1 MNSAVIPFQYQSHA
15 IRTVTIDGEPWF
27 VAVDICAA
35 LTIAN
40 ARDAISKL
48 DDDERQVVDF
58 STVGNADGRQNQALS
73 NFDPQTIN
81 IINESGLYS
90 LILTSRKPE
99 AKAFKKWVKADMLPA
114 LHNTL
119 TPNKNNSLSVTTPAL
134 LVIAE
139 DGPRVDS
146 RVIAEQLDIAHQT
159 LRELLQKYPLDF
171 QEFGILQF
179 KTGEI
184 QGRGQPEKYAL
195 LNEDQAYLLLTYCK
209 NTDRARDLK
218 KRLVRAFSELR
229 RAPGTGAA
237 QPTNTV
243 ANALDALRLAREGAR
258 VARMFGLRGNMVALS
273 ADQFAHSLTG
283 LSVLEHMGAT
293 HLVADQRGR
302 TYTPTELGQM
312 CSPPLSARRFNLR
325 LEAAGLQTRELE
337 HWLPTDAAQGLFE
350 WLDTGKHHHSGTPVK
365 QIKWFKGVLEKLE
378 SVPSISDPQ

>member
-1 MNSAVIPFQYQSHA
+1 MNPAVIPFQYQSHA

-99 AKAFKKWVKADMLPA
+99 AKAFKKWVTSEVLP
-114 LHNTL
+114 
-119 TPNKNNSLSVTTPAL
+119 S
-134 LVIAE
+134 I
-139 DGPRVDS
+139 R
-146 RVIAEQLDIAHQT
+146 
-159 LRELLQKYPLDF
+159 
-171 QEFGILQF
+171 
-179 KTGEI
+179 KTG
-184 QGRGQPEKYAL
+184 RYAVSNL
-195 LNEDQAYLLLTYCK
+195 
-209 NTDRARDLK
+209 
-218 KRLVRAFSELR
+218 S
-229 RAPGTGAA
+229 
-237 QPTNTV
+237 V

-258 VARMFGLRGNMVALS
+258 VARMFGFRGNMVALS

-283 LSVLEHMGAT
+283 LSVLEHMGAS
-293 HLVADQRGR
+293 HLLADQRGR

-365 QIKWFKGVLEKLE
+365 QIKWFRGVLEKLE